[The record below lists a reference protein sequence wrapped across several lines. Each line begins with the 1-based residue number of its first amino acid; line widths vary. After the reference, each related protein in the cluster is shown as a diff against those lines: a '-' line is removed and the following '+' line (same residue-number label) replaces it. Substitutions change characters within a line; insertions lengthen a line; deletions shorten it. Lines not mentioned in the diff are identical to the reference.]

1 MEYVTL
7 GRTNLMVSCSAFGTK
22 LLQEV
27 SLEDSIEILN
37 TAFKGGINF
46 FDTSSAYSGVEEKIG
61 KTISLAEKEMECVDV
76 SNLTDFEIQRSEAL
90 LPLRK
95 NLILSS
101 GTKAKTGKDA
111 SVELEKS
118 LEALSTDY
126 IDIYHITNQD
136 YLPIPGT
143 DDGLYNEMLIARRS
157 GKIRFIGFTTH
168 NLELAK
174 EAIDS
179 GLYDVLRYPLNIF
192 STEEELDLIKRAEKA
207 DIGITAI
214 KTLASGKIINVP
226 IAFGFLRQ
234 TAKVISVWGAR
245 NIDEIQK
252 LLYFESNPPII
263 DEQFLAEL
271 EELKNQYKNQ

>member
-7 GRTNLMVSCSAFGTK
+7 GRTNLMVSCSALGTK

-111 SVELEKS
+111 SIELEKS
-118 LEALSTDY
+118 LEALSTDC

-143 DDGLYNEMLIARRS
+143 DDGLYNEMLIARRC

-192 STEEELDLIKRAEKA
+192 STEEELDLVKRAEKA
-207 DIGITAI
+207 GVGITAI
-214 KTLASGKIINVP
+214 KTLASGKIENVP

-234 TAKVISVWGAR
+234 TAKVVSVWGAR

>member
-7 GRTNLMVSCSAFGTK
+7 GRTNLMVSCSALGTK

-61 KTISLAEKEMECVDV
+61 KTISLAEKEIESLDV
-76 SNLTDFEIQRSEAL
+76 SNLTDFEVQRAEAL

-101 GTKAKTGKDA
+101 GTKAKTGKEA
-111 SVELEKS
+111 SIELEKS
-118 LEALSTDY
+118 LESLSTDC

-192 STEEELDLIKRAEKA
+192 STEEELELIKRAEKA
-207 DIGITAI
+207 DVGITAI
-214 KTLASGKIINVP
+214 KTLASGKIENIP

-234 TAKVISVWGAR
+234 NAKVISVWGAK
-245 NIDEIQK
+245 NFYTLNQIH
-252 LLYFESNPPII
+252 LLSMN
-263 DEQFLAEL
+263 
-271 EELKNQYKNQ
+271 NS

>member
-7 GRTNLMVSCSAFGTK
+7 GRTNLMVSRSALGTR
-22 LLQEV
+22 LLEDV
-27 SLEDSIEILN
+27 SLEDSIENLN

-46 FDTSSAYSGVEEKIG
+46 WDTLSAYSGVEEKIG
-61 KTISLAEKEMECVDV
+61 KTISLAEKEIEGVYS
-76 SNLTDFEIQRSEAL
+76 SNLSEYEIQRAEAL

-95 NLILSS
+95 NLFISS

-111 SVELEKS
+111 SIDLDKS
-118 LEALSTDY
+118 LENLSTDC

-157 GKIRFIGFTTH
+157 GKIRYIGFTTH

-174 EAIDS
+174 EAINS
-179 GLYDVLRYPLNIF
+179 GLYDVLRFPLNIF
-192 STEEELDLIKRAEKA
+192 STEEELELIKLAEKA
-207 DIGITAI
+207 DIGICAI
-214 KTLASGKIINVP
+214 KTLASGKIENVP

-234 TAKVISVWGAR
+234 YENLISVWGAR

-252 LLYFESNPPII
+252 LLYFESNPPNI
-263 DEQFLAEL
+263 DEQFLTEL
-271 EELKNQYKNQ
+271 EELKNQFKNQ

>member
-61 KTISLAEKEMECVDV
+61 KTISLAEKEIEGVYS
-76 SNLTDFEIQRSEAL
+76 SNLSEYEIQRAEAL

-95 NLILSS
+95 NLFISS

-111 SVELEKS
+111 SIDLDKS
-118 LEALSTDY
+118 LENLSTDC

-157 GKIRFIGFTTH
+157 GKIRYIGFTTH

-174 EAIDS
+174 EAINS
-179 GLYDVLRYPLNIF
+179 GLYDVLRFPLNIF
-192 STEEELDLIKRAEKA
+192 SSEEELELIKLAEKT
-207 DIGITAI
+207 DIGICAI
-214 KTLASGKIINVP
+214 KTLASGKIENVP

-234 TAKVISVWGAR
+234 YENLISVWGAR

-252 LLYFESNPPII
+252 LLYFESNPPNI
-263 DEQFLAEL
+263 DEQFLTEL
-271 EELKNQYKNQ
+271 EELKNQFKNQ

>member
-7 GRTNLMVSCSAFGTK
+7 GRTNLMVSCSALGTK

-61 KTISLAEKEMECVDV
+61 KTISLAEKEIESLDV
-76 SNLTDFEIQRSEAL
+76 SNLTDFEVQRAEAL

-101 GTKAKTGKDA
+101 GTKAKTGK
-111 SVELEKS
+111 
-118 LEALSTDY
+118 EASTDC

-192 STEEELDLIKRAEKA
+192 STEEELELIKRAEKA
-207 DIGITAI
+207 DVGITAI
-214 KTLASGKIINVP
+214 KTLASGKIENVP

-234 TAKVISVWGAR
+234 NAKVISVWGAR

-271 EELKNQYKNQ
+271 EELKNQTK